1 MKRLLA
7 LITGIILLT
16 AVGTHAFAAATGDI
30 AAVVNDSVI
39 TTTDVNDRT
48 NLYLTG
54 APQAPSE
61 AERAKMQQQ
70 VLTKLIDESL
80 EMQEAKKLDITVEEA
95 QVNNGF
101 AFVAKQN
108 NLSPEDFKKRLK
120 NSGVNIDS
128 LYAQIKAEMAWDQVI
143 RRKLRP
149 QISVSDSDIDM
160 TMDQLAH
167 GEGKKQYHVAEIVIP
182 VPNPAEE
189 SDARAKAEDAIQKI
203 RGGDTFSSTAR
214 AISSAPGA
222 SNGGDIGWVE
232 EGQLDPAIEKAL
244 TALQPGQISDPIR
257 TSNGFHIVFLREVRR
272 TAADPLADN
281 TPAPVAAPVPSQPQ
295 SAIVTLKQ
303 IIIPVKPTDPVT
315 VIRAKQA
322 RGFAL
327 KKEITSCD
335 ALDKRMKEFP
345 SKGTGT
351 LGTGPEDALHPVLKK
366 IIAKLQV
373 NELSDPIQAP
383 GGWALIMVCSRQM
396 PAAAT
401 PPPAAA
407 TTSVVPDKLN
417 LDKTDEKARESV
429 ADKIGAVRL
438 NKMADHYLTDLRE
451 AAFIDRRI

>member
-1 MKRLLA
+1 MKRLLP
-7 LITGIILLT
+7 LITGVFLLT
-16 AVGTHAFAAATGDI
+16 AIGTQAFAAASGDI

-39 TTTDVNDRT
+39 TTTDVNDRV

-101 AFVAKQN
+101 GFVAKQN

-120 NSGVNIDS
+120 DSGVNIDT

-160 TMDQLAH
+160 TIDQLAH
-167 GEGKKQYHVAEIVIP
+167 AEGKKQYHVAEIVIP
-182 VPNPAEE
+182 VPNAAEE

-214 AISSAPGA
+214 ALTGA

-232 EGQLDPAIEKAL
+232 EGQLDPAIDKAL
-244 TALQPGQISDPIR
+244 AALQPGQLSDPVR
-257 TSNGFHIVFLREVRR
+257 TSSGFVIVFLREVRH

-281 TPAPVAAPVPSQPQ
+281 TPTPPPPPPPKPQ
-295 SAIVTLKQ
+295 GVIVTLKQ

-327 KKEITSCD
+327 KKEIKSCD

-351 LGTGPEDALHPVLKK
+351 LGTGPEEALHPVLKK
-366 IIAKLQV
+366 IVAKLQV

-383 GGWALIMVCSRQM
+383 GGWALIMVCSRQQ
-396 PAAAT
+396 PAPAT

-407 TTSVVPDKLN
+407 SVVPEKLN
-417 LDKTDEKARESV
+417 LDKTDEKARQSV
-429 ADKIGAVRL
+429 ADKLGTQRL